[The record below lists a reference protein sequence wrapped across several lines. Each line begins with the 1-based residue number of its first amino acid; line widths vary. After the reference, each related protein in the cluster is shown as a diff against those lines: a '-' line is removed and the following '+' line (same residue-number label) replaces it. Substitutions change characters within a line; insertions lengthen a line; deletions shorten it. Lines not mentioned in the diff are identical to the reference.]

1 MVRMRLRVLMRLA
14 LTVVQVPLEVD
25 SLLVVTVA
33 PVVWAWFITASLT
46 VVLVV
51 LVVSVAHIQLEARVA
66 MVVSQCLAV
75 WTPFRSMFQHR

>member
-1 MVRMRLRVLMRLA
+1 MRVLMRLA

-25 SLLVVTVA
+25 SLLVVMVA

-51 LVVSVAHIQLEARVA
+51 LVVSAAHIQLEARAA
-66 MVVSQCLAV
+66 MVA
-75 WTPFRSMFQHR
+75 

>member
-1 MVRMRLRVLMRLA
+1 MA
-14 LTVVQVPLEVD
+14 
-25 SLLVVTVA
+25 A

-75 WTPFRSMFQHR
+75 WPLFRSMFQHL

>member
-25 SLLVVTVA
+25 SLLVVMAA

-51 LVVSVAHIQLEARVA
+51 LVVSVAHIQLEARVETVA
-66 MVVSQCLAV
+66 YRFMAV